1 MAVDLTLNLPPDTSA
16 PGLAR
21 AAARRSLAGKLS
33 PERLSE
39 LSLVI
44 SELVSNAVAHGRGQ
58 VVFRLQLD
66 EGIVRGEVI
75 DQGGGFEHEIRDRG
89 PDEVRGRGLFLVE
102 ALTNSWGIH
111 EGTTHVWFELA
122 AHEGTTHVWFE
133 LAAQTDASGPL
144 RPRLGQDER
153 PEALD

>member
-1 MAVDLTLNLPPDTSA
+1 MAVALALNLPSDTSA

-21 AAARRSLAGKLS
+21 AAAKRYLGGKVGLD
-33 PERLSE
+33 RLGE

-44 SELVSNAVAHGRGQ
+44 SELASNALVHGRGQ
-58 VVFRLQLD
+58 VVFRLHLA

-75 DQGGGFEHEIRDRG
+75 DEGGGFEHEIRARG
-89 PDEVRGRGLFLVE
+89 MDDVSGRGLLLVE
-102 ALTNSWGIH
+102 ALTNRWGVY

-122 AHEGTTHVWFE
+122 VRSG
-133 LAAQTDASGPL
+133 ASGWA